1 MVVILSLKTFALGIL
16 VLYSNKNIFVNIIAI
31 DFYLYR
37 HFFHTFAPAFLCP
50 FMAKNAVNSRVFRLH
65 TF

>member
-37 HFFHTFAPAFLCP
+37 HFIHTFALAFFVP
-50 FMAKNAVNSRVFRLH
+50 FYGKKRR
-65 TF
+65 